1 MSHNTIPINVETIT
15 PVHIGSGNE
24 LRGNFEYLHF
34 QDEGVL
40 AVIDPLKIFDK
51 IGAEHIDQW
60 VAAIDQ
66 QQNILRSLPG
76 LGRVSSKDIAQ
87 RIISIH
93 QKAPDDSKNAI
104 KEQIHL
110 GAAQP
115 TIPGSSLKGSIRT
128 AILAKLIKEHPDF
141 VQREENLGSPKG
153 QYMHYHA
160 RQVEAFYLG
169 KEERP
174 NRFGELQQ
182 SPNKDLLRFLRIGD
196 AYFDQNTCVVKN
208 TVINLFRHGWGEKKE
223 ESSYYECIP
232 ANAQATATIQIP
244 KELIQRVQEKDYI
257 RNGHF
262 DLLSMHRLFKLIN
275 THTAKLLQAEIGFW
289 EDEDN
294 PLAIGD
300 YLDHLTSI
308 QSTVNECSENACVLR
323 VGAASGWEF
332 MTGGWLTG
340 KDTMGDFILSD
351 DAWMN
356 LKRALRR
363 PKNYPDNVLFPKT
376 KKMID
381 GGEPLGFV
389 KISLLEGRE

>member
-1 MSHNTIPINVETIT
+1 MSQNTIPLNIETIT

-24 LRGNFEYLHF
+24 LRGNFEYLYF
-34 QDEGVL
+34 QHEGVL
-40 AVIDPLKIFDK
+40 AVIDPIKVFDK
-51 IGAEHIDQW
+51 IGADHIDQW

-76 LGRVSSKDIAQ
+76 LSKVTSKEIAQ
-87 RIISIH
+87 RIISIY
-93 QKAPDDSKNAI
+93 QKAPDDGKNVV

-110 GAAQP
+110 GDAQP

-128 AILAKLIKEHPDF
+128 AVLAKLIKDDPGF

-153 QYMHYHA
+153 HYLSYHA
-160 RQVEAFYLG
+160 KQVEAFYMG
-169 KEERP
+169 KDERP

-182 SPNKDLLRFLRIGD
+182 SPNKDLLRFLRVGD

-208 TVINLFRHGWGEKKE
+208 TVINMFRHGWGEKKE

-232 ANAQATATIQIP
+232 ANAHASTRLQIP
-244 KELIQRVQEKDYI
+244 KELIERVQEKRYI
-257 RNGHF
+257 NTRNL
-262 DLLSMHRLFKLIN
+262 DLLAIRRLLKLIN
-275 THTAKLLQAEIGFW
+275 DHTASLLQAEINFW

-300 YLDHLTSI
+300 YLDHLEAI
-308 QSTVNECSENACVLR
+308 RNRVKECGENACVLR

-340 KDTMGDFILSD
+340 KDSMGDFILSD
-351 DAWMN
+351 DAWLN
-356 LKRALRR
+356 LKRSLRR

-389 KISLLEGRE
+389 KLTIKED